1 MVCLWLLVVVM
12 ALVCVPGSGSMC
24 WESTICSDLSNRRRI
39 LDCVHLCMSVIQ
51 TEVPDLSA
59 LALKVNDD
67 DGILLS
73 ILLAA
78 LAPENKISALDGKA
92 HSNQRRSYSMEHF
105 RWGKPSGRKRRPV
118 KVFAT
123 SLEGGG
129 SSEGS
134 FAHLVRRQLSS
145 DDDEGN
151 GDLNGG
157 NHQNQGL
164 LRARVSSKSHVQLSS
179 QQRKDGTYRMNHFRW
194 GSPPVSKRN
203 GSLMKTWEEKPQ
215 RQLAKLFRNIIA
227 KDVQRI
233 MG

>member
-1 MVCLWLLVVVM
+1 MFAVIL
-12 ALVCVPGSGSMC
+12 SMQ
-24 WESTICSDLSNRRRI
+24 
-39 LDCVHLCMSVIQ
+39 DCIHLCMSVIQ
-51 TEVPDLSA
+51 TELPDLSA

-67 DGILLS
+67 DDLLVS
-73 ILLAA
+73 ILLTA
-78 LAPENKISALDGKA
+78 LAPANKISDLKA
-92 HSNQRRSYSMEHF
+92 HSDQRRSYSMEHF

-134 FAHLVRRQLSS
+134 FPSLVRRQLSS
-145 DDDEGN
+145 DDDEGK

-157 NHQNQGL
+157 NNQNQGL
-164 LRARVSSKSHVQLSS
+164 LRASVSSKSHVQLSS
-179 QQRKDGTYRMNHFRW
+179 QQRKDGTYRMSHFRW

-203 GSLMKTWEEKPQ
+203 GSLTKTWEEKPQ